1 MSIQKVSSFQ
11 DEGGKLKAVASGTLP
26 NGKPVVVNADGT
38 VSAVGYTSSSV
49 SESLGTP
56 SAFTSSYAYHSA
68 SVYDANA
75 EKVVLVYYGVS
86 GYGTAVVGS
95 VSGSTITFGTPIV
108 FESAESSDFSAAFDS
123 VNNKVVIAYQDRGN
137 YNRGTAIVGAVSG
150 TSISFGSPVVFE
162 GNSTGNTAAAF
173 DTASGKVVIAYRTT
187 TGLSVLGT
195 VSGTSITIENLG
207 SPAQFDSGNADYI
220 SMAYDSVAE
229 KIVISY
235 LDGNNSNRG
244 TAIVGTVSG
253 TSISYGSP
261 VVFETGA
268 TNYTATV
275 FDSSSGKIVIAYR
288 DAGNSGQGTAIV
300 GTVSGTSIS
309 FGSATIFE
317 TGDIS
322 YTSMAYHS
330 SGGKVVVSYR
340 DGGNS
345 NQGTLTVG
353 TVSGTSITFDT
364 PQVFETG
371 AVLLP
376 SSAFDVSSGKVV
388 IQYSDQGNSSYGTY
402 VTYNP
407 DYISS
412 VPNLT
417 ANNYIG
423 ISTGGAVAD
432 TGSATVDIIGSMNDA
447 QTGLT
452 AGQAY
457 YVQTDGTLSTT
468 ADDPSV
474 FAGTAINGTTILVK
488 S

>member
-1 MSIQKVSSFQ
+1 MRFIGNVEQ
-11 DEGGKLKAVASGTLP
+11 DTQIRAVASGTLS
-26 NGKPVVVNADGT
+26 NGDTVVVNSDGT
-38 VSAVGYTSSSV
+38 VSAAGYTSSSV

-56 SAFTSSYAYHSA
+56 AVFFNVGTYYTAA
-68 SVYDANA
+68 TYDANS
-75 EKVVLVYYGVS
+75 EKVILVYYGNS

-95 VSGSTITFGTPIV
+95 VSGSTISFGTPVV

-123 VNNKVVIAYQDRGN
+123 TNNKVVIAYQDRGN
-137 YNRGTAIVGAVSG
+137 SNYGTAVVGTVSG
-150 TSISFGSPVVFE
+150 TSISFGSPVVFQST
-162 GNSTGNTAAAF
+162 NSTAVTAMAF
-173 DTASGKVVIAYRTT
+173 DSASGKIVIAYRTT
-187 TGLSVLGT
+187 SGLSIVGT
-195 VSGTSITIENLG
+195 VSGTSISFG
-207 SPAQFDSGNADYI
+207 SSVQFDSGNADYI
-220 SMAYDSVAE
+220 SIAYDSTAE
-229 KIVISY
+229 KVVISY
-235 LDGNNSNRG
+235 LDGNNSNQG

-275 FDSSSGKIVIAYR
+275 FDSTSGKIVIAYR

-371 AVLLP
+371 AVISV
-376 SSAFDVSSGKVV
+376 SSAFDLSSGKVV
-388 IQYSDQGNSSYGTY
+388 VIYPDVGNSYYGTY

-407 DYISS
+407 DYTAS

-417 ANNYIG
+417 AENFIG
-423 ISTGGAVAD
+423 FADSGYLSGQNVGIDSTGSVNR
-432 TGSATVDIIGSMNDA
+432 SQS
-447 QTGLT
+447 GLT
-452 AGQAY
+452 AGQKY
-457 YVQTDGTLSTT
+457 YVQNDGSLGTT
-468 ADDPSV
+468 AGDPSV
-474 FAGTAINGTTILVK
+474 EAGVAISATEILVK
-488 S
+488 G